1 VWPALH
7 RVGVHQ
13 PGHGLLVSADIG
25 RGNVLR
31 GPDQRA
37 GAKGDQVLQVKFP
50 DDVDLSKYEFGR
62 GLQALP
68 RMVRARRADQDPRHR
83 DAESDPED
91 GEADA
96 PFLPIRGLP
105 RLSKADIA
113 DRLK

>member
-1 VWPALH
+1 VAALH

-25 RGNVLR
+25 RGDVLR
-31 GPDQRA
+31 GTDQRA
-37 GAKGDQVLQVKFP
+37 GAKGDQVLQVEFP
-50 DDVDLSKYEFGR
+50 DDVDLSKYELVEDCKPYR
-62 GLQALP
+62 ERCVPAALIKAHATVTL
-68 RMVRARRADQDPRHR
+68 M
-83 DAESDPED
+83 SDHPED